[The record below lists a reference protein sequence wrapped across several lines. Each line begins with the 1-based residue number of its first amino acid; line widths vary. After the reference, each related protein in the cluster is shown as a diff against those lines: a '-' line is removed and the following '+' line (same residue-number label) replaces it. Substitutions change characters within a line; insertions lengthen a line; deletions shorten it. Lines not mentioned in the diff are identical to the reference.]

1 MIIPIAID
9 LSEHSSIPEYQHD
22 SADFLQLSKNLG
34 NNPFIL
40 LHDGLSIEHSH
51 FYQQINA
58 LPQKSRDAF
67 IRICKKIPRH
77 SIADWDGTIEPTE
90 LPSIS
95 THAQIVAL
103 SKAKFYLHFE
113 YDEDEF
119 KAFHPFH
126 ADIECALWKAIEHT
140 HVFEQMKQRKN
151 ASIAKQ
157 SLRST
162 LWKERFEGVI
172 ASDKWKRIKIVDRY
186 LFLDDSTFD
195 FEAIDFLLGKLN
207 KQLMHPT
214 EIEIFVQTNKY
225 KVYDHRNHNNFDY
238 FPEIV
243 SHLQQKIN
251 SSERIHAIRIYA
263 VNNQIGSQKLH
274 DRYLYVHSTRE
285 LLCAYNIG
293 VGFKVMREEYIQEDS
308 TFDFTIYN
316 DPSAVDQYK
325 ALDNIKSSA
334 KPSPDY
340 TDENVKVYIVQ

>member
-34 NNPFIL
+34 NNPFLL
-40 LHDGLSIEHSH
+40 LHDGPSIEHSH

-67 IRICKKIPRH
+67 VRICKKIPRH

-90 LPSIS
+90 LPTIS

-113 YDEDEF
+113 YDEGEF
-119 KAFHPFH
+119 VACHPYH
-126 ADIECALWKAIEHT
+126 SDIECALWKAIEHT
-140 HVFEQMKQRKN
+140 HVFEKMKQRKN
-151 ASIAKQ
+151 ALIAKQ

-162 LWKERFEGVI
+162 LWKERFEGII
-172 ASDKWKRIKIVDRY
+172 AADKWKRIKIVDRY
-186 LFLDDSTFD
+186 LFLDLSTLD

-225 KVYDHRNHNNFDY
+225 KGYDHRNQNSFDY
-238 FPEIV
+238 FSEIV

-251 SSERIHAIRIYA
+251 TSERIHAIRIYA
-263 VNNQIGSQKLH
+263 VNPKIGSERIHARHL
-274 DRYLYVHSTRE
+274 YLHSTRE
-285 LLCAYNIG
+285 LLCAYHIDI
-293 VGFKVMREEYIQEDS
+293 GFKVMREEYIKEDS

-316 DPSAVDQYK
+316 DPSAVNQYK

-334 KPSPDY
+334 KTSPDY
-340 TDENVKVYIVQ
+340 MDENVKVYIVT